1 VTAAGAASRSRS
13 PPYRLSASV
22 YDRVYAWKDYAR
34 EARRVHELV
43 QRYGPRPARTLLDI
57 ACGTGV
63 HLRYLAHWYDVTGLD
78 ASPPMLAV
86 ARRKLPGAHFVNG
99 PMQSFRLP
107 DRFDV
112 IACLFSAIGYVR
124 SEAALRRTLANFA
137 RHLAPG
143 GIVIVEPWLTPAE
156 YREGSVH
163 LGTYGTKAHP
173 IARMNTS
180 ELRGGRSVMDM
191 HYLVATDGRVRHWV
205 ERHDMGLFSV
215 RTMLRAFRSAGLT
228 ARHLPSRFSTHRG
241 LYVAVKDAATRTP
254 RARRRQLRKRVR
266 SRGQDEA

>member
-1 VTAAGAASRSRS
+1 VTATGAASGSRS
-13 PPYRLSASV
+13 SAYQLSASV

-34 EARRVHELV
+34 EARRIHELV
-43 QRYGPRPARTLLDI
+43 RQRGPRPARTLLDV

-63 HLRYLAHWYDVTGLD
+63 HLRYLARWYDVTGLD
-78 ASPPMLAV
+78 ASAPMLAV
-86 ARRKLPGAHFVNG
+86 ARRRLPHAHFAKG
-99 PMQSFRLP
+99 TMQSFRLP
-107 DRFDV
+107 GRFDV
-112 IACLFSAIGYVR
+112 ITCLFSAIGYVR
-124 SEAALRRTLANFA
+124 SEADLCRTLANFA

-143 GIVIVEPWLTPAE
+143 GIVVVEPWLTPGE

-180 ELRGGRSVMDM
+180 ERRGGRSLMDM
-191 HYLVATDGRVRHWV
+191 HYLVAADGGVRHWV

-215 RTMLRAFRSAGLT
+215 RTMLRAFRSAGLK

-241 LYVAVKDAATRTP
+241 LYVAVKEATTRTP
-254 RARRRQLRKRVR
+254 
-266 SRGQDEA
+266 